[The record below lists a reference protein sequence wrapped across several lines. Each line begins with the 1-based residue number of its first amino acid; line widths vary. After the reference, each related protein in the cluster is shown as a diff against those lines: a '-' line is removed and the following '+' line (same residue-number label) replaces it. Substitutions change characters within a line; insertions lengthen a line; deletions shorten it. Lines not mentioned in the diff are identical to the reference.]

1 MSDAPEFN
9 PIGSG
14 VPVGLSQRHLAKE
27 RQGCPLGFLPMIL
40 KCRLRRVATVLA
52 VAGIA
57 AVVALGHDAF
67 ASEFKVGTINR
78 GRGQRRGMRKLPPVI
93 LPSRTALRRRLSD
106 CRHRKATPK

>member
-14 VPVGLSQRHLAKE
+14 VPVGLSQRHFAKE
-27 RQGCPLGFLPMIL
+27 RQGCPLGSLPMIL

-67 ASEFKVGTINR
+67 ASEFKVNR
-78 GRGQRRGMRKLPPVI
+78 GRGQRRGTRKLPQE
-93 LPSRTALRRRLSD
+93 RRCGASW
-106 CRHRKATPK
+106 